1 MVLVDRNVGDL
12 QNMGETQCITLCNI
26 FRQYPKTLPALLS
39 INLQI
44 YCHTCFFSPIIS
56 MNLGIETR
64 IFVRHIVVSPQIST
78 ACLSVDRCAIYFI
91 CMTIGIPPVVEIGPF
106 FRIPPNALLVL
117 WGNSST
123 NPRRSSPW
131 HRHCERTTNCFS
143 KSQRVKCRSNY
154 EAEIDDN

>member
-1 MVLVDRNVGDL
+1 
-12 QNMGETQCITLCNI
+12 
-26 FRQYPKTLPALLS
+26 
-39 INLQI
+39 
-44 YCHTCFFSPIIS
+44 

-117 WGNSST
+117 NVGNGGILQPT
-123 NPRRSSPW
+123 PRRSSPW

>member
-1 MVLVDRNVGDL
+1 
-12 QNMGETQCITLCNI
+12 MGETSCITFWKHFSAISKDTTSLVVH
-26 FRQYPKTLPALLS
+26 QLADLLS
-39 INLQI
+39 
-44 YCHTCFFSPIIS
+44 HVFFSPIIS

-143 KSQRVKCRSNY
+143 KSQPVKCRSNY